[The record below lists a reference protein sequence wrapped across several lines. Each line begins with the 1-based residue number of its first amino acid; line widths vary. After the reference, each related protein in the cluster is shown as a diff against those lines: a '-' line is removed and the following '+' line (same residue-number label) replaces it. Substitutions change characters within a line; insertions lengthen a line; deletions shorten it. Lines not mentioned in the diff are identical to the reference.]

1 VLAADDIHY
10 QETDTMC
17 DIEHNVSMYL
27 LFDRLV
33 RVPSAGETLYS
44 TSAVLG
50 PIECTHSDGK
60 LLESAFSYQSTACTV
75 SADSKS

>member
-1 VLAADDIHY
+1 VLAADDIHC

-33 RVPSAGETLYS
+33 RVPSAGGTLYS
-44 TSAVLG
+44 ISAVLG
-50 PIECTHSDGK
+50 PIEYTHSD
-60 LLESAFSYQSTACTV
+60 ENCWNQRTAT
-75 SADSKS
+75 SLMHAL